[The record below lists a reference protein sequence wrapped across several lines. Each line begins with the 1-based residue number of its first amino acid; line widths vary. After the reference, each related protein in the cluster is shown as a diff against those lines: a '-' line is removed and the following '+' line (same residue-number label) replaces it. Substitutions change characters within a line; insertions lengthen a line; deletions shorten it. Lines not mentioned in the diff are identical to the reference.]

1 MHLKIV
7 TIDQTI
13 FDGEITALLTRSG
26 AGEFMILPD
35 HAPMIALTVPTPTLV
50 TLPGN
55 VKKTLYTAGGVL
67 KVLENDLLFITDQA
81 IWQEQIDLAAAR
93 AELIQLQSDL
103 KDPDHPDPDSVR
115 RALAQVKARIR
126 TAEAQ

>member
-7 TIDQTI
+7 TIDQAI
-13 FDGEITALLTRSG
+13 FDGEITALLTRSQ

-35 HAPMIALTVPTPTLV
+35 HAPMIALTVPTPTLI

-67 KVLENDLLFITDQA
+67 KVLENHILFISDQA
-81 IWQEQIDLAAAR
+81 IWKEQIDLPAAK
-93 AELIQLQSDL
+93 AELIQLQQEMNVA
-103 KDPDHPDPDSVR
+103 DHPDPDSVR
-115 RALAQVKARIR
+115 RALAQVRAMIQ